1 MRNRY
6 ARERIKL
13 ALLDLMAEK
22 PFEKVSIV
30 DITKRAEVSRATYY
44 HYYYEQREVLEDA
57 IDDLVGELMEAF
69 AALETASPESFRAS
83 TAAVNDRIY
92 ENRTELKTV
101 LSSPVAAP
109 LIERRYRETCS
120 AYCEGL
126 AQHLSLGD
134 TSFHNQ
140 MFDYIFD
147 GYWGMLKGWVL
158 EDCATPKD
166 EFLERSWAVSERMMR
181 MAGVE

>member
-1 MRNRY
+1 MQTRY

-13 ALLDLMAEK
+13 ALLELMVEK

-30 DITKRAEVSRATYY
+30 EITKRAQVSRATYY

-57 IDDLVGELMEAF
+57 IEDLVGELMEGFIAPD
-69 AALETASPESFRAS
+69 EASPETFRKA
-83 TAAVNDRIY
+83 TVEVNDRIFD
-92 ENRTELKTV
+92 NRVELKTV
-101 LSSPVAAP
+101 LVSNVAAP
-109 LIERRYRETCS
+109 IMEERYRAACSEYCAKLSEFLGQDETF
-120 AYCEGL
+120 YY
-126 AQHLSLGD
+126 
-134 TSFHNQ
+134 Q

-166 EFLERSWAVSERMMR
+166 EFLGRSWAVSERMMR